1 MKQYLRYI
9 WSLICVLVAGLL
21 TGCGNDA
28 VEDISTLP
36 KTEEKEIRLNA
47 YSWQMMNGNANRR
60 AITYDNQA
68 ALQTEGAF
76 TCAVYEDGTTTEYIP
91 ATQVDWNSIN
101 SIWEFHDGKHYWPS
115 SGNLDFFAYMPAQ
128 ANLAS
133 KAPYIGTITY
143 VANAPSFTC
152 KSIPTNGPYEFV
164 YALTN
169 DQNKSENGASGVTM
183 TFKHPFARIY
193 FKLSDASGT
202 AVTINS
208 ISISGTDIAT
218 TGTYT
223 HNSGWSSVSGTGTLS
238 GLSLNTPYIVIPKNY
253 GNQTLTV
260 NATWTEWSNITKD
273 ITATVAFDWAAGT
286 SYTYTLT
293 LSKYA
298 LKVETASTYT
308 EQW

>member
-1 MKQYLRYI
+1 MALRVHC
-9 WSLICVLVAGLL
+9 SKMVLLLLLLAAGLL
-21 TGCGNDA
+21 TGCGSDD
-28 VEDISTLP
+28 VETTSSA
-36 KTEEKEIRLNA
+36 TETKEIALNVDA
-47 YSWQMMNGNANRR
+47 WQMMDGNAHRR
-60 AITYDNQA
+60 ATTYDNKA

-76 TCAVYEDGTTTEYIP
+76 TCSVYEGGSTTEYIQ
-91 ATQVDWNSIN
+91 ATQVDWNSTN

-115 SGNLDFFAYMPAQ
+115 SGNLDFFAYMPAT
-128 ANLAS
+128 
-133 KAPYIGTITY
+133 KPDYITNITY
-143 VANAPSFTC
+143 VSGAPFFTC
-152 KSIPTNGPYEFV
+152 DMTQTVEKEFV
-164 YALTN
+164 YALTQG
-169 DQNKSENGASGVTM
+169 QNKSDNGASGVTM

-208 ISISGTDIAT
+208 ISISGTNIAT

-238 GLSLNTPYIVIPKNY
+238 GMSLNTPYIVIPKDYSNK
-253 GNQTLTV
+253 TLTV
-260 NATWTEWSNITKD
+260 NATWSEWGGNVTKD
-273 ITATVAFDWAAGT
+273 VTATDVSINWEAGH

-298 LKVETASTYT
+298 LKVDTESTYT